1 LILAGAGSGCAD
13 REKPRPN
20 LILISI
26 DTLRADRLGAYGYE
40 RNTSPHLD
48 ALAARGVRFETVIA
62 DSNWTLPSHA
72 TLFTGLPP
80 SFHGATGP
88 KDRLRTGIP
97 TLAEVLKRNG
107 YRTFGVTGGGFMD
120 ERHGFARGFDQYR
133 LEPVD
138 FRTALD
144 IVVRMLRQLG
154 PEERF
159 FWFVHTYDVH
169 CPYHPPPRYA
179 RLFDRQPPSD
189 RLDTRGRCGNPHYNG
204 MSLTAGQARF
214 LSDRYDGGIRY
225 ADDLLG
231 AFVERLG
238 ADGRLRN
245 TIVVVLSDH
254 GDEFLEHGRIGH
266 RNSQFIQSLRVPWIL
281 VGPGLEH
288 RVVTRPAGLA
298 DVMPTLLDLLDV
310 PAPVVQGVS
319 MRPFIEARTAE
330 RPPRTLFSEDPF
342 AGLYSAVRGDRH
354 VIQREV
360 VGDTL
365 VYDWRDDPVEVENLL
380 EAEPDRDAELRREL
394 AERVRRLADLR
405 DGQRPEA
412 ALAASEE
419 QQERLRA
426 LGYVE

>member
-1 LILAGAGSGCAD
+1 LILAGAGSGCAN
-13 REKPRPN
+13 REEPRPN

-48 ALAARGVRFETVIA
+48 ALAERGVRFETVIA

-80 SFHGATGP
+80 SVHGAIGP

-97 TLAEVLKRNG
+97 TLAEVLQQNG
-107 YRTFGVTGGGFMD
+107 YRTFGVTGGGFVD

-133 LEPVD
+133 RDPVD

-144 IVVRMLRQLG
+144 IVVRMLRQLA

-189 RLDTRGRCGNPHYNG
+189 RLDTRGRCGNPHYNS
-204 MSLTAGQARF
+204 MSLTAGQARY

-231 AFVERLG
+231 AFVERLD
-238 ADGRLRN
+238 ADGRLGN

-254 GDEFLEHGRIGH
+254 GDEFLEHGQIGH
-266 RNSQFIQSLRVPWIL
+266 RNSQFIQSLRVPWIM
-281 VGPGLEH
+281 VGPGLER
-288 RVVTRPAGLA
+288 RVVTQPAGLA
-298 DVMPTLLDLLDV
+298 DVMPTLLDLLDL
-310 PAPVVQGVS
+310 PAPAVQGVS

-354 VIQREV
+354 VIQREA

-365 VYDWRDDPVEVENLL
+365 VYDWRDDPAEVENRF
-380 EAEPDRDAELRREL
+380 EAEPDRDAELRRDL

-405 DGQRPEA
+405 DRQRPEA

-419 QQERLRA
+419 QQQRLRA